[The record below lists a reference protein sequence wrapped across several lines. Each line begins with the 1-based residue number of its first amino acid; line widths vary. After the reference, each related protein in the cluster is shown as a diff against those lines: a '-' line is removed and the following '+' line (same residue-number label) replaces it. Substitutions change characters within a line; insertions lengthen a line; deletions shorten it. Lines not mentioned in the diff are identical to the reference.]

1 MARKKYCP
9 VCYTELEV
17 IDVAPC
23 DDCGWDENE
32 IQHFDEKKHVYA
44 EFKVYGASLILCSF
58 CDVDFSSYDPE
69 FWGFPRNKR
78 LGYGSEGF
86 QKLCEMPVASLS
98 VKKGEFCPKCR
109 ARLTYLRALAE
120 VRKKNVKNR
129 P

>member
-44 EFKVYGASLILCSF
+44 EFNVYGASLILCSF
-58 CDVDFSSYDPE
+58 CDVDFRRMI
-69 FWGFPRNKR
+69 RNFGVFREIRGWVMARK
-78 LGYGSEGF
+78 
-86 QKLCEMPVASLS
+86 AS
-98 VKKGEFCPKCR
+98 KNCAKCR
-109 ARLTYLRALAE
+109 
-120 VRKKNVKNR
+120 
-129 P
+129 